1 VKGRSREGRG
11 TLGAVYVEFIIAF
24 MPFFIFFLCLWQVSI
39 LYSAKLIVDYAADS
53 AARAAATILGDD
65 PANYDHDLVNT
76 VTSNRI
82 AMITTAAE
90 LAAAPLIVDKTIVT
104 LNVSFPDFALNSA
117 IPAMNSHVRLT
128 QHMKV
133 QVTAEMNCK
142 ISFANLILCKAKGV
156 QDAPLSLTIVSGGD
170 FPYMGASYGY

>member
-24 MPFFIFFLCLWQVSI
+24 MPFFVFFLCLWQVSI

-65 PANYDHDLVNT
+65 PVNYDHDPVNT
-76 VTSNRI
+76 VTNNRI
-82 AMITTAAE
+82 AVVTAAAE
-90 LAAAPLIVDKTIVT
+90 LAAAPLIVDKTIVS
-104 LNVSFPDFALNSA
+104 LNVSLPSFALNST
-117 IPAMNSHVRLT
+117 IPAMRPGVRLT

-142 ISFANLILCKAKGV
+142 ISFANLILCKANGV
-156 QDAPLSLTIVSGGD
+156 QDAPLSLTIVSNGD